1 MVAPDDEHV
10 AWLIR
15 TADKPASTLPEAAVK
30 QAPRRDNNY
39 LGAAASMTLST
50 PKPKPGSQLVAPT
63 LLQTLLGP
71 CTDHLG
77 CPTVGVRRH
86 V

>member
-10 AWLIR
+10 DWLIR

-39 LGAAASMTLST
+39 LGAAASMTFST
-50 PKPKPGSQLVAPT
+50 PKPKPGSQLVPPT
-63 LLQTLLGP
+63 
-71 CTDHLG
+71 
-77 CPTVGVRRH
+77 PTTPYIAWPMH
-86 V
+86 